1 MQAVETTKKDLHLSL
16 HSPSPRHNRCFTSF
30 QIYFF
35 IRENTRDCQPLLL
48 SLLSLNRLSRFLRLS
63 RLLRLLRLPRLSRLL
78 RLSILPRL
86 LRLPRLS
93 ALEAGGEKV
102 EEAAAALP
110 ISPNQFLFPAKFK
123 EFPQLQRSPWPFV
136 KDLGGKIQEGSS
148 GFEEIELI
156 LFDCKKQPL

>member
-1 MQAVETTKKDLHLSL
+1 MIIISEKQTFPTNIIWSKFAGSRNYKKRFASF
-16 HSPSPRHNRCFTSF
+16 SAQSYPSSQQVSHIFSN
-30 QIYFF
+30 

-48 SLLSLNRLSRFLRLS
+48 SLLSLLSLNRLSRYLRLS
-63 RLLRLLRLPRLSRLL
+63 
-78 RLSILPRL
+78 RL